1 MEVVSCTFWRLA
13 KEWKALESIFDQ
25 RTTTACGQ
33 VRLRQVCQG
42 RTASMSEKT
51 YLLERFRK
59 VGYLMPARLKN
70 ALGRTMTGS
79 VSHLANQ
86 IPPCISLQAR
96 WSEINKRGAPRV
108 FSFSPKVLS
117 KKS

>member
-1 MEVVSCTFWRLA
+1 MKVISCTFWRLA
-13 KEWKALESIFDQ
+13 KDWMVRESIFDP
-25 RTTTACGQ
+25 RTTTASGQ
-33 VRLRQVCQG
+33 VRLCQVCQG

-59 VGYLMPARLKN
+59 VGYLMPAWLKN
-70 ALGRTMTGS
+70 ALGRTMGS

-86 IPPCISLQAR
+86 IPLCISLHAR
-96 WSEINKRGAPRV
+96 WSKINKRGAPRV